1 VRKGEETEEEE
12 EAGRGGIDAE
22 KQRLVEHAILAT
34 PTSSPPLLSLLLDTV
49 VLHPLVF
56 RFSFFIKSTMST
68 LSCFLTV
75 RWASSWYWVGPRAK
89 RNNEITVSHITLLA
103 CLGRVE
109 VER

>member
-34 PTSSPPLLSLLLDTV
+34 STSSPPLLSLLLDTV

-56 RFSFFIKSTMST
+56 RFSFF
-68 LSCFLTV
+68 FLYKINHV
-75 RWASSWYWVGPRAK
+75 DFILFPHR
-89 RNNEITVSHITLLA
+89 
-103 CLGRVE
+103 
-109 VER
+109 